1 MNVYL
6 INASVL
12 LVRKANLM
20 KRIEAIERGGEDT
33 ADILTQFWTTS
44 HSTPPPPLQPPPPLL
59 LNVYQRIF
67 TKCSSPYV
75 VHLFAFKVKVLVGFF
90 IFLHYSGEK

>member
-1 MNVYL
+1 
-6 INASVL
+6 
-12 LVRKANLM
+12 VRKANLM

-33 ADILTQFWTTS
+33 AEILTQFWTTS
-44 HSTPPPPLQPPPPLL
+44 HSPPLHPPPPPSTSPH

-75 VHLFAFKVKVLVGFF
+75 VHLFAFKVKVIVGF
-90 IFLHYSGEK
+90 YSFFTLF